1 MFITVYNIKIMKE
14 YLIIL
19 LSIFF
24 SISIY
29 GFYILGKVKQENK
42 QYKNNNKLQKKI
54 NKIKKIDKKELINK
68 LKKGKFILLFSL
80 LLNGCCSGLNNNLYI
95 PLQQYTEQEQKD
107 LAGFLENNNVEI
119 VDRIIIDYWELREI
133 ARIVNKN

>member
-1 MFITVYNIKIMKE
+1 MKE

-24 SISIY
+24 SISTY

-119 VDRIIIDYWELREI
+119 VDRIIIDYWELREMVKI
-133 ARIVNKN
+133 INKN

>member
-1 MFITVYNIKIMKE
+1 MKE

-19 LSIFF
+19 ISIFF
-24 SISIY
+24 SISTY

-95 PLQQYTEQEQKD
+95 PLQQYTKQEQKD
-107 LAGFLENNNVEI
+107 LADFLEKNNVEI
-119 VDRIIIDYWELREI
+119 VDRIVVDYWELREMVKI
-133 ARIVNKN
+133 INKN

>member
-1 MFITVYNIKIMKE
+1 MKE

-80 LLNGCCSGLNNNLYI
+80 LLNGCYSNLNNGIYI

-107 LAGFLENNNVEI
+107 LADFLENNNVEI
-119 VDRIIIDYWELREI
+119 VDRVVMDYWELREMVKI
-133 ARIVNKN
+133 INKN